1 MEEITRKVVSYCDIP
16 DELTEHHWISE
27 FRNDCYVEYEMQ
39 ELEHLRGPME
49 NWIWEN
55 YPELRGGVKFF
66 INIDY

>member
-1 MEEITRKVVSYCDIP
+1 MEEITRKVVSYCEIP
-16 DELTEHHWISE
+16 EE
-27 FRNDCYVEYEMQ
+27 FTQNCWLSDMSPDCYVDYEMQ
-39 ELEHLRGPME
+39 EMEHLRSDVD